1 MYKDIV
7 IYGAGGFGR
16 EVHQL
21 IDQINTLKKEYNIL
35 GFIDDSVP
43 SGSLV
48 NGLPILG
55 GINFLKKIK
64 KNISVAIAI
73 ASPSFLKNFNSLI
86 ENSKINYPNLI
97 HPSVIFDYKHN
108 QIGFGNIIT
117 YNCHLTR
124 NIRMGN
130 FNLLN
135 TRVSFG
141 HDVSIG
147 SFNVF
152 MPNVQISGGVNI
164 KDSNFFGLNSSVL
177 QDLNIGNNNIINAC
191 TLLTKNIP
199 DNRKYFG
206 IPGRRIN

>member
-1 MYKDIV
+1 MCRDIV

-35 GFIDDSVP
+35 GFVDDGVP
-43 SGSLV
+43 IGSLV

-64 KNISVAIAI
+64 YNISVAIAI
-73 ASPSFLKNFNSLI
+73 ATPSFLENFISQI
-86 ENSKINYPNLI
+86 ENSKIDYPNLI
-97 HPSVIFDYKHN
+97 HPSVIFDDKFN
-108 QIGFGNIIT
+108 EIGFGNIIT
-117 YNCHLTR
+117 YNCHMTR
-124 NIRMGN
+124 NIKMGD

-147 SFNVF
+147 SYNVF

-164 KDSNFFGLNSSVL
+164 QDSNFFGLNSSVL
-177 QDLNIGNNNIINAC
+177 QDNNIGNNNIINAC
-191 TLLTKNIP
+191 TLLSKSIT

-206 IPGRRIN
+206 IPGRRIY